1 MNPAAGRGR
10 IGVFGAGYVGIVTAA
25 GLAEIGRSTVLFDT
39 DAEKIALLSAGGLP
53 IHEAG
58 LPELVARGTAASRLQ
73 FTNDPAEAVAGCG
86 AVFIAVGTPNTPAG
100 RADLTNVREAAGT
113 IAKHLDGPTIIVN
126 KSTVPVDTGDLV
138 AGIVRDARLTRRAV
152 VVSNPE
158 FLREGSA
165 VNDFFHP
172 DRIVIGCDDGDAE
185 AFLRELYA
193 PLAAPVIVTD
203 MRTAEMIKYAAN
215 AFLATK
221 ISFANEMAAICAG
234 VGADVTAVLA
244 GAGADARIGTAY
256 FGAGL
261 GFGGSCLPKDV
272 RALRQI
278 AAAAAVEPALLDATL
293 DVNRRQVERVCARI
307 GALLD
312 GLPGRRVGV
321 LGLAFKAGT
330 DDVRDSPAIAL
341 VEALLAAGAEV
352 AVHDPVA
359 MEHARTVLGS
369 RVAYAPPG
377 DGFSVATGADAL
389 VLATDW
395 EGYRDPDLAAL
406 RALMRAPLLV
416 DARNF
421 YDPQRIARAG
431 FRYEG
436 IGRTA

>member
-1 MNPAAGRGR
+1 MNAEGRHR
-10 IGVFGAGYVGIVTAA
+10 IGIFGAGYVGIVTAA
-25 GLAEIGRSTVLFDT
+25 GLAELGRSTVLYDT
-39 DAEKIALLSAGGLP
+39 DAAKIDLLARGGLP
-53 IHEAG
+53 VHEAG
-58 LPELVARGTAASRLQ
+58 LPELIASGVASGRLQ
-73 FTNDPAEAVAGCG
+73 FTTEPAEAVAGCC
-86 AVFIAVGTPNTPAG
+86 AVFITVGTP
-100 RADLTNVREAAGT
+100 DVRDAAVT
-113 IAKHLDGPTIIVN
+113 IAANLDGPTVIVN
-126 KSTVPVDTGDLV
+126 KSTVPVDTGDVV
-138 AGIVRDARLTRRAV
+138 AAIVRDARLTRRAV

-172 DRIVIGCDDGDAE
+172 DRIVIGCDDSGAE

-193 PLAAPVIVTD
+193 PLAAPFLVTN

-221 ISFANEMAAICAG
+221 ISFANEIAAICAAL
-234 VGADVTAVLA
+234 GADVTTVLA

-272 RALRQI
+272 RALRDI
-278 AAAAAVEPALLDATL
+278 AAGLAVEPVLLEATL
-293 DVNRRQVERVCARI
+293 AVNDRQVERVCARI
-307 GALLD
+307 DALVE
-312 GLPGRRVGV
+312 GLPGRRIGV

-330 DDVRDSPAIAL
+330 NDVRDSRAL
-341 VEALLAAGAEV
+341 ALIEQLLAAGAEV

-359 MEHARTVLGS
+359 MDNARTQLGA
-369 RVAYAPPG
+369 RVTYAPA
-377 DGFSVATGADAL
+377 DDYAAAAESSDAL

-395 EGYRDPDLAAL
+395 DAYREPDLARL
-406 RALMRAPLLV
+406 RAAMRRPLIV

-421 YDPQRIARAG
+421 YDAQRMASAG

>member
-1 MNPAAGRGR
+1 MNAEGRHR
-10 IGVFGAGYVGIVTAA
+10 IGIFGAGYVGIVTAA
-25 GLAEIGRSTVLFDT
+25 GLAELGRSTVLYDT
-39 DAEKIALLSAGGLP
+39 DAAKIDLLARGGLP
-53 IHEAG
+53 VHEAG
-58 LPELVARGTAASRLQ
+58 LAELIASGVASGRLQ
-73 FTNDPAEAVAGCG
+73 FTTEPAEAVAGCC
-86 AVFIAVGTPNTPAG
+86 AVFIAVGTP
-100 RADLTNVREAAGT
+100 DVRDAAVT
-113 IAKHLDGPTIIVN
+113 IAANLDGPTVIVN
-126 KSTVPVDTGDLV
+126 KSTVPVDTGDVV
-138 AGIVRDARLTRRAV
+138 AAIVRDARLTRRAV

-172 DRIVIGCDDGDAE
+172 DRIVIGCDDSGAE

-193 PLAAPVIVTD
+193 PLAAPFLVTN

-221 ISFANEMAAICAG
+221 ISFANEIAAICAAL
-234 VGADVTAVLA
+234 GADVTTVLA
-244 GAGADARIGTAY
+244 GAGADARIGTAH

-272 RALRQI
+272 RALRDI
-278 AAAAAVEPALLDATL
+278 AAGLAVEPVLLEATL
-293 DVNRRQVERVCARI
+293 AVNDRQVERVCARI
-307 GALLD
+307 DALVE
-312 GLPGRRVGV
+312 GLSGRRIGV

-330 DDVRDSPAIAL
+330 NDVRDSRAL
-341 VEALLAAGAEV
+341 ALIERLLAAGAEV

-359 MEHARTVLGS
+359 MDNARTRLGA
-369 RVAYAPPG
+369 RVTYAPA
-377 DGFSVATGADAL
+377 DDYAAAAESSDAL

-395 EGYRDPDLAAL
+395 DAYRDPDLARL
-406 RALMRAPLLV
+406 RAAMRRPLIV

-421 YDPQRIARAG
+421 YDAQRMASAG

>member
-1 MNPAAGRGR
+1 MNAEGRHR
-10 IGVFGAGYVGIVTAA
+10 IGIFGAGYVGIVTAA
-25 GLAEIGRSTVLFDT
+25 GLAELGRSTVLYDT
-39 DAEKIALLSAGGLP
+39 DAAKIDLLARGGLP
-53 IHEAG
+53 VHEAG
-58 LPELVARGTAASRLQ
+58 LPELIASGVASGRLQ
-73 FTNDPAEAVAGCG
+73 FTTEPAEAVAGCC
-86 AVFIAVGTPNTPAG
+86 AVFIAVGTP
-100 RADLTNVREAAGT
+100 DVRDAAVT
-113 IAKHLDGPTIIVN
+113 IAANLDGPTVIVN
-126 KSTVPVDTGDLV
+126 KSTVPVDTGDVV
-138 AGIVRDARLTRRAV
+138 AAIVRDARLTRRAV

-172 DRIVIGCDDGDAE
+172 DRIVIGCDDSGAE

-193 PLAAPVIVTD
+193 PLAAPFLVTN

-221 ISFANEMAAICAG
+221 ISFANEIAAICAAL
-234 VGADVTAVLA
+234 GADVTTVLA
-244 GAGADARIGTAY
+244 GAGADARIGTAH

-272 RALRQI
+272 RALRDI
-278 AAAAAVEPALLDATL
+278 AAGLAVEPVLLEATL
-293 DVNRRQVERVCARI
+293 AVNDRQVERVCARI
-307 GALLD
+307 DALVE
-312 GLPGRRVGV
+312 GLSGRRIGV

-330 DDVRDSPAIAL
+330 NDVRDSRAL
-341 VEALLAAGAEV
+341 ALIERLLAAGAEV

-359 MEHARTVLGS
+359 MDNARTRLGA
-369 RVAYAPPG
+369 RVTYAPA
-377 DGFSVATGADAL
+377 DDYAAAAESSDAL

-395 EGYRDPDLAAL
+395 DAYRDPDLARL
-406 RALMRAPLLV
+406 RAAMRRPLIV

-421 YDPQRIARAG
+421 YDAQRMASAG

>member
-1 MNPAAGRGR
+1 VNAEGRNR
-10 IGVFGAGYVGIVTAA
+10 IGIFGAGYVGIVTAA
-25 GLAEIGRSTVLFDT
+25 GLAELGRNTVLYDIDT
-39 DAEKIALLSAGGLP
+39 AKIELLARGSLP

-58 LPELVARGTAASRLQ
+58 LPELIANGVASGRLQ
-73 FTNDPAEAVAGCG
+73 FTTDPREAVAGCC
-86 AVFIAVGTPNTPAG
+86 AVFIAVGTL
-100 RADLTNVREAAGT
+100 DVRDAAVT
-113 IAKHLDGPTIIVN
+113 IAANLDGPTVIVN
-126 KSTVPVDTGDLV
+126 KSTVPVDTGDVV
-138 AGIVRDARLTRRAV
+138 AAIVRDARLTRRAV

-172 DRIVIGCDDGDAE
+172 DRIVIGCDDADAE

-193 PLAAPVIVTD
+193 PLAAPFLVTT

-221 ISFANEMAAICAG
+221 ISFANEMAAICAA
-234 VGADVTAVLA
+234 VGADVASVLA
-244 GAGADARIGTAY
+244 GAGADARIGTAH

-272 RALRQI
+272 RALRDI
-278 AAAAAVEPALLDATL
+278 AAALAVEPALLDATL
-293 DVNRRQVERVCARI
+293 AVNRRQIERISARI
-307 GALLD
+307 GALID
-312 GLPGRRVGV
+312 GLPGRRIGV

-330 DDVRDSPAIAL
+330 GDVRESPAIAL
-341 VEALLAAGAEV
+341 VEALLAAGAVV

-359 MEHARTVLGS
+359 MENAGAQLGT
-369 RVAYAPPG
+369 RVIYAPA
-377 DGFSVATGADAL
+377 DDYLAVAEGADAL

-395 EGYRDPDLAAL
+395 EAYRDPDLARV
-406 RALMRAPLLV
+406 RAAMRNPLIV

-421 YDPQRIARAG
+421 YDPQRVAGAG

-436 IGRTA
+436 IGRGA